1 MTLDQSPV
9 LTLQHLSNELLQPF
23 SLSLRGGEIC
33 CVCGASG
40 SGKSR
45 LLRALADLEPHQ
57 GDVLLNGRSQQQ
69 IPAHLWRLQV
79 RLVPA
84 ESQWWSDEVADHF
97 PADYHPEDFTA
108 LGLDQ
113 QAMYWQVS
121 RLSSGEKQ
129 RLALLRALAFPLK
142 VLLLDEP
149 TANLDPDSTLL
160 VENWLQQQI
169 RHHQWPVVWV
179 AHDESQIQRVADRQL
194 LIRGGEIQERDI
206 ASH

>member
-1 MTLDQSPV
+1 MTLSQPPV
-9 LTLQHLSNELLQPF
+9 LTLQQLGIELLQPF
-23 SLSLRGGEIC
+23 SLSLKGGEIC
-33 CVCGASG
+33 CISGASG

-97 PADYHPEDFTA
+97 PADYHPEDFIA
-108 LGLDQ
+108 LGLDH

-129 RLALLRALAFPLK
+129 RLALLRALSFPLK

-149 TANLDPDSTLL
+149 TANLDPDSTLQ
-160 VENWLQQQI
+160 VERWLQEQI
-169 RHHQWPVVWV
+169 HQHQWPVVWV
-179 AHDESQIQRVADRQL
+179 AHDVAQIRRVADREL
-194 LIRGGEIQERDI
+194 LIRDGEVQEMLL

>member
-1 MTLDQSPV
+1 MNASQPSILR
-9 LTLQHLSNELLQPF
+9 LQQLGSALLQPF
-23 SLSLRGGEIC
+23 SLNLRGGEIC
-33 CVCGASG
+33 CLTGTSG

-57 GDVLLNGRSQQQ
+57 GEVWLDDQNQQQ
-69 IPAHLWRLQV
+69 TPAHLWRLQV

-97 PADYHPEDFTA
+97 PADYDPEDLKA
-108 LGLDQ
+108 LGLSSD
-113 QAMYWQVS
+113 AMEWQVS

-149 TANLDPDSTLL
+149 TANLDPATTLR
-160 VENWLQQQI
+160 VEHWLKQQI
-169 RHHQWPVVWV
+169 ARHRWPVVWV
-179 AHDESQIQRVADRQL
+179 AHDREQVQRVADLELVIQDGEVQEM
-194 LIRGGEIQERDI
+194 LIGSD
-206 ASH
+206 

>member
-1 MTLDQSPV
+1 MTHDPSPV
-9 LTLQHLSNELLQPF
+9 LTLQQVGNELLQPF
-23 SLSLRGGEIC
+23 NLSLKGGEIC
-33 CVCGASG
+33 GIRGASG

-149 TANLDPDSTLL
+149 TANLDPDSTQQ
-160 VENWLQQQI
+160 VERWLQQQI
-169 RHHQWPVVWV
+169 QRHQWPVVWV
-179 AHDESQIQRVADRQL
+179 AHDEAQIQRVADREL
-194 LIRGGEIQERDI
+194 LIRDGEVQEMLI

>member
-1 MTLDQSPV
+1 MTLDQRP
-9 LTLQHLSNELLQPF
+9 LLILQQLGNELLKPF
-23 SLSLRGGEIC
+23 DLSLAGGEIC
-33 CVCGASG
+33 CISGASG

-45 LLRALADLEPHQ
+45 LLRALADLEAHQ
-57 GDVLLNGRSQQQ
+57 GNVFLNGCNQQQ

-84 ESQWWSDEVADHF
+84 ESQWWSDKVADHF
-97 PADYHPEDFTA
+97 PENYDPVDFKA

-113 QAMYWQVS
+113 KSMNWQVS

-149 TANLDPDSTLL
+149 TANLDPDLTLQ
-160 VENWLQQQI
+160 VESWLQQQI
-169 RHHQWPVVWV
+169 RQHQWPVIWV
-179 AHDESQIQRVADRQL
+179 AHNVAQIQRVADREL
-194 LIRGGEIQERDI
+194 VIRNGEVQEVLNG
-206 ASH
+206 SY